1 MGMMIDITTALV
13 SMAGTLTPLV
23 GGGALLFLRQ
33 NKRIKEAEARL
44 AEVNVDKAKVET
56 RADNWHIWREQNETI
71 VSLNKALIE
80 RNKELIASMREKED
94 SHQADIRD
102 WKEMIARLSETR
114 RERDYYFQWRCYREH
129 GDRPQ
134 DCKRRKPKQKV
145 PLRYAPLDALNP
157 VEDSPA
163 SASIVQDTSISCNEE
178 TKGEEYEG

>member
-1 MGMMIDITTALV
+1 MGMMIDMTTALV
-13 SMAGTLTPLV
+13 SMAGTLAPLV

-33 NKRIKEAEARL
+33 NRRIKDAEARL

-71 VSLNKALIE
+71 VALNKALIE
-80 RNKELIASMREKED
+80 RNKELVASMREKED

-102 WKEMIARLSETR
+102 WKEIVAQLSEAR

-145 PLRYAPLDALNP
+145 PLRYVPLNATKPEEPIPAPDNADEILPATNFD
-157 VEDSPA
+157 DSK
-163 SASIVQDTSISCNEE
+163 C
-178 TKGEEYEG
+178 KEYDC

>member
-23 GGGALLFLRQ
+23 GGGALLFMRQ

-102 WKEMIARLSETR
+102 WKEMIAQLSEAR
-114 RERDYYFQWRCYREH
+114 RERDYYFQWRCYREQ

-145 PLRYAPLDALNP
+145 PLRYAPLNASKP
-157 VEDSPA
+157 EEETPA
-163 SASIVQDTSISCNEE
+163 SASVAENVSTTHNEE
-178 TKGEEYEG
+178 RKGEEYDS

>member
-1 MGMMIDITTALV
+1 MMIDMTTALV
-13 SMAGTLTPLV
+13 SMAGTLAPLV

-33 NKRIKEAEARL
+33 NRRIKDAEARL

-80 RNKELIASMREKED
+80 RNRELIASMREKED

-102 WKEMIARLSETR
+102 WKEMIAQLAEAR
-114 RERDYYFQWRCYREH
+114 RERDYYFQWRCYREQ

-145 PLRYAPLDALNP
+145 PLRYAPLTALKP
-157 VEDSPA
+157 EEETSP
-163 SASIVQDTSISCNEE
+163 SASIAENASTSISEE
-178 TKGEEYEG
+178 TKEEEYEG